1 MAFHYEQDE
10 VLNWPQSGLD
20 GINELNQFDE
30 KHMYVFE
37 EEIYLTHANPEEH
50 MSNDWSIYKNT
61 GLEDIVY
68 PDYTGLMGEDCRG
81 AINYNQLL
89 AKYEA
94 ATSSGANPFYDFAGA
109 VQDLCESVNQVDEA
123 VLADHI
129 TQPNSP
135 QPSFSSIIDYSIYAP
150 DGELEDE
157 QELDGF
163 QGLTEQEYFGKS
175 HDGSHGKGSEEQTV
189 PRSASKS
196 NRDWS
201 YIEARGN
208 IAQINAAHRIN
219 ARSLGIRSTFQGNS
233 HFQTRRHRSI
243 FDYDNLCNTDSR
255 SQGTIPKESKSKSF

>member
-157 QELDGF
+157 QEVKNTRLEHFSADKHTF
-163 QGLTEQEYFGKS
+163 FRSKWYPSEQEWNKLKEIQRATCSAFIAEDDKNTIFDNVQDDVFYS
-175 HDGSHGKGSEEQTV
+175 DGESIIFEGGQEGKGASSWPFSGNDNSWT
-189 PRSASKS
+189 ASKV
-196 NRDWS
+196 R
-201 YIEARGN
+201 IE
-208 IAQINAAHRIN
+208 
-219 ARSLGIRSTFQGNS
+219 SLWYT
-233 HFQTRRHRSI
+233 
-243 FDYDNLCNTDSR
+243 L
-255 SQGTIPKESKSKSF
+255 E